1 MTSTNSGTGTE
12 KQVTMS
18 DHATKTIR
26 ELRKFGLAFTGGLTL
41 LGSLLLWRGKA
52 AGPWVLGVAAVVL
65 TLALLAPAA
74 LRPLEKLL
82 STLFRWITAALTYVI
97 LVLTFFLVV
106 TPMGIV
112 MRLLGKD
119 PLHLKRQ
126 PDRPSF
132 WVPVEED
139 GPASRPDK
147 PY

>member
-1 MTSTNSGTGTE
+1 M
-12 KQVTMS
+12 MS
-18 DHATKTIR
+18 EHATKTVQ
-26 ELRKFGLAFTGGLTL
+26 ELRKFGFAFSGGLTL

-52 AGPWVLGVAAVVL
+52 PAPWVLGAAAVVL

-82 STLFRWITAALTYVI
+82 ATIFRWVTASLTYVI
-97 LVLTFFLVV
+97 LVLTYYLVV
-106 TPMGIV
+106 TPIGII

-119 PLHLKRQ
+119 PLHLKRE
-126 PDRPSF
+126 PSRSSF

-139 GPASRPDK
+139 GPHSRPDK

>member
-1 MTSTNSGTGTE
+1 
-12 KQVTMS
+12 MS
-18 DHATKTIR
+18 EHANRTVQ
-26 ELRKFGLAFTGGLTL
+26 ELRKFGFAFTGGLTV

-52 AGPWVLGVAAVVL
+52 PGPYVLGAAALVL

-74 LRPLEKLL
+74 LRPLEKVLA
-82 STLFRWITAALTYVI
+82 TIFRWVTAAITYVV
-97 LVLTFFLVV
+97 LVLTYYLVV

-119 PLHLKRQ
+119 PLHLKRE
-126 PDRPSF
+126 PNRPSF

-139 GPASRPDK
+139 GPHSRPDK

>member
-1 MTSTNSGTGTE
+1 M
-12 KQVTMS
+12 TMS
-18 DHATKTIR
+18 EHAIKTVQD
-26 ELRKFGLAFTGGLTL
+26 LRKFGFAFTGGLTL

-52 AGPWVLGVAAVVL
+52 AGPYVLGAAAVVL

-82 STLFRWITAALTYVI
+82 ATIFRWVTTALTYVI
-97 LVLTFFLVV
+97 LVLTYYLVV

-112 MRLLGKD
+112 MRLVGKK
-119 PLHLKRQ
+119 PLHLKRE
-126 PDRPSF
+126 PDRASF

-139 GPASRPDK
+139 GPHSRPEH

>member
-1 MTSTNSGTGTE
+1 MT
-12 KQVTMS
+12 
-18 DHATKTIR
+18 DHAIKTVQ
-26 ELRKFGLAFTGGLTL
+26 ELRKFGFAFTGGLTL

-52 AGPWVLGVAAVVL
+52 AGPYVLGVAAVVL
-65 TLALLAPAA
+65 TLALVAPAA

-82 STLFRWITAALTYVI
+82 STLFRWITAALTFVI
-97 LVLTFFLVV
+97 LVVTYYLVV
-106 TPMGIV
+106 TPMGII

-119 PLHLKRQ
+119 PLHLQRE
-126 PDRPSF
+126 PNRPSF

>member
-1 MTSTNSGTGTE
+1 
-12 KQVTMS
+12 MS
-18 DHATKTIR
+18 EHANRTVQ
-26 ELRKFGLAFTGGLTL
+26 ELRKFGFAFTGGLTV

-52 AGPWVLGVAAVVL
+52 PGPYVLGAAALVL

-74 LRPLEKLL
+74 LRPLEKVLA
-82 STLFRWITAALTYVI
+82 TIFRWVTAAITYVV
-97 LVLTFFLVV
+97 LVLTYYLVV

-119 PLHLKRQ
+119 PLHLKRE
-126 PDRPSF
+126 PNRPSF

-139 GPASRPDK
+139 GPHSRPEH